1 MPYKDRFVLSR
12 EQFSDAAHKELA
24 RLRREDPVLAGLK
37 FEMWLDRFYDNGDE
51 VVMKLRLRP
60 VKWPVEEL

>member
-12 EQFSDAAHKELA
+12 EQFSDAARDELA
-24 RLRREDPVLAGLK
+24 RLRREDPVLAELK
-37 FEMWLDRFYDNGDE
+37 FDLWLDRFHDNGEE

-60 VKWPVEEL
+60 VKFPEK